1 MNKKHL
7 YKALCLLTVLT
18 IHHADA
24 ALLHNPVGP
33 GYEVID
39 NCPGC
44 LGDTFLEVNIL
55 ANDTPIILNFDPL
68 NSFTEGLDLVF
79 HNFTGSDWASFSIEY
94 VISDPFA
101 PVDLFL
107 DVLGTGTSTP
117 VLTSVLTNPNTGM
130 ISGMELSF
138 TPPESLWLYILGR
151 ADRFPG
157 TEFLPYSLVISTS
170 AVPVPAAVWL
180 FGSGLIGLIGVARR
194 KAHA

>member
-7 YKALCLLTVLT
+7 YKALCLLTVLAVQQ
-18 IHHADA
+18 ADA
-24 ALLHNPVGP
+24 AVLHNPVGP

-44 LGDTFLEVNIL
+44 IGDTFLEVNIL
-55 ANDTPIILNFDPL
+55 ANGTQIILDFDPL
-68 NSFTEGLDLVF
+68 NSLTEGLDLVF

-94 VISDPFA
+94 IISDPSA
-101 PVDLFL
+101 PVELLL

-117 VLTSVLTNPNTGM
+117 IITSVLTNPNTGM

-138 TPPESLWLYILGR
+138 TPPESIWLYILGR

-170 AVPVPAAVWL
+170 AVPVPAAVLL
-180 FGSGLIGLIGVARR
+180 FGSGFIGLITVARR
-194 KAHA
+194 KA